1 MAPMSDKI
9 ATTLQCISIKS
20 ASRVDAGRTS
30 ECGVMWPV
38 RVQTQA
44 NDIHDAGNSAKPV
57 LHCSAN
63 DVA

>member
-1 MAPMSDKI
+1 MKE
-9 ATTLQCISIKS
+9 QECISIKS
-20 ASRVDAGRTS
+20 ASRVDAGHTS

-44 NDIHDAGNSAKPV
+44 SDIHDAGNLAKLV
-57 LHCSAN
+57 LHHGAN